1 MVAMVDLSD
10 FRRSTLLND
19 LFEVQVPNSL
29 DRECRGDT
37 KDEWLS
43 TASNMNSVIMSIR
56 LAKKE
61 NVWDIEYSD
70 SDLDIL
76 PRVMR
81 KTLLLFTIHD
91 CNNDTSLINVTKT
104 LDEYTTNA
112 WSSAQKISEFAAS
125 SIDKFFDFEFV
136 ALPST
141 TESPTE
147 FDAAVSRLRMRF
159 SDKQAKDYL
168 FKRCYW
174 KLVPI
179 DKLAAHLHPLLR
191 PKENNWRTLMS
202 KLLYHHRTVSETIKE
217 YPDFLFCY
225 DENSEHTSCLYET
238 AIKHAYDKFSKS
250 IKTLQQAANSGDL
263 IEDFSTKIKSCYD
276 DAMAIFDEIALQLQH
291 EYNKRK
297 RKEAGEKCY
306 AAAHQLFCDQVHIIS
321 QYMLLQFG
329 TWIKER
335 LEENSMQSI
344 ELHILVSAKRSSVL
358 HEFQKSAKECMLEG
372 AGWDFHVA
380 YGKLEQ
386 NIVEMINFLFSE
398 RALKQNELAVQQRV
412 QAIGHTAIQEESV
425 NTGKK
430 ADQDRQNAKTDRQ
443 EAIISTLEAAV
454 GVRNTS
460 ISELK
465 ALLSARDAEIKEKTA
480 INSAQKAKMDEM
492 SAQIDELKADNIRFK
507 KQLAEL
513 SSVMAYIVD
522 GQRKERES

>member
-1 MVAMVDLSD
+1 
-10 FRRSTLLND
+10 
-19 LFEVQVPNSL
+19 
-29 DRECRGDT
+29 
-37 KDEWLS
+37 
-43 TASNMNSVIMSIR
+43 
-56 LAKKE
+56 
-61 NVWDIEYSD
+61 
-70 SDLDIL
+70 
-76 PRVMR
+76 
-81 KTLLLFTIHD
+81 
-91 CNNDTSLINVTKT
+91 
-104 LDEYTTNA
+104 
-112 WSSAQKISEFAAS
+112 
-125 SIDKFFDFEFV
+125 
-136 ALPST
+136 
-141 TESPTE
+141 
-147 FDAAVSRLRMRF
+147 
-159 SDKQAKDYL
+159 
-168 FKRCYW
+168 
-174 KLVPI
+174 
-179 DKLAAHLHPLLR
+179 
-191 PKENNWRTLMS
+191 
-202 KLLYHHRTVSETIKE
+202 
-217 YPDFLFCY
+217 
-225 DENSEHTSCLYET
+225 HTSCLYET

-263 IEDFSTKIKSCYD
+263 IEDFSTKIKCCYD

-386 NIVEMINFLFSE
+386 NIVEMITFLFSE
-398 RALKQNELAVQQRV
+398 RALKQNELAAQQRV

-425 NTGKK
+425 NT
-430 ADQDRQNAKTDRQ
+430 
-443 EAIISTLEAAV
+443 
-454 GVRNTS
+454 
-460 ISELK
+460 
-465 ALLSARDAEIKEKTA
+465 DAEIKEKTA